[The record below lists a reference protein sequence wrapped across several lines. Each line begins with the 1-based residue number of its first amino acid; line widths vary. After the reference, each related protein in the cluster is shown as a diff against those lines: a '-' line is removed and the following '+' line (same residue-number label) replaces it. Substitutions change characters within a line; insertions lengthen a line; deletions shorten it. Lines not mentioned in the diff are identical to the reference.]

1 MLAIPNVTI
10 IGDRINPGFKATK
23 MLIDAEDIEGI
34 QDLARRQVAE
44 GAAMLDVTIGPRGY
58 DDPKFLAEVIRAIQA
73 SVDVPLCFDYPKLEV
88 QEVCLQA
95 YDRNKAGGQAP
106 LINSI
111 AETRWEMVDLL
122 DICPCR
128 VVLMASERLEG
139 DVGVPNKHESDVLLT
154 AKRSTEILVRR
165 HNLKREDI
173 YIDVTVSTL
182 AADTEGMVKMALD
195 SIGLIGRDPDLKG
208 VHIIGG
214 LTNIGNLLP
223 PIDIDG
229 VRLRHLMESAFLTV
243 AVPLGFDTVLGTPW
257 NGFQV
262 LPAENEVLRTFRD
275 VIELRGIDAMRR
287 LRQLWA
293 KQDQDS
299 ARHP

>member
-1 MLAIPNVTI
+1 VTI

-23 MLIDAEDIEGI
+23 TLIEAEDIKGI
-34 QDLARRQVAE
+34 QELAKRQVAA

-58 DDPKFLAEVIRAIQA
+58 DDAKFLTEVIQAIQA

-88 QEVCLQA
+88 QEVCLKA
-95 YDRNKAGGQAP
+95 YDPGKAGGQAP

-111 AETRWEMVDLL
+111 AETRWEMVDLF

-128 VVLMASERLEG
+128 VVLMASERMEDG
-139 DVGVPNKHESDVLLT
+139 AGVPNKHESDVLLT
-154 AKRSTEILVRR
+154 AKRSTEALVRQ
-165 HNLKREDI
+165 HNVKREDI

-182 AADTEGMVKMALD
+182 ASDTEGMVKMALD
-195 SIGLIGRDPDLKG
+195 AIELIGRDRELTG

-214 LTNIGNLLP
+214 LTNVGNLLP
-223 PIDIDG
+223 PMEIDG

-243 AVPLGFDTVLGTPW
+243 AVPLGFDTILGTPW
-257 NGFQV
+257 NDFQI
-262 LPAENEVLRTFRD
+262 LPAENEVLKTFRD
-275 VIELRGIDAMRR
+275 VIDLKGVDAMRR

-293 KQDQDS
+293 K
-299 ARHP
+299 

>member
-1 MLAIPNVTI
+1 LAIPNVTI
-10 IGDRINPGFKATK
+10 IGDRINPGFNATK
-23 MLIDAEDIEGI
+23 VLIDAEDIEGI

-58 DDPKFLAEVIRAIQA
+58 DDPRFLTEVIRAIQA
-73 SVDVPLCFDYPKLEV
+73 SVDVPLCFDYPKMEV
-88 QEVCLQA
+88 QEVCLKA
-95 YDRNKAGGQAP
+95 YDREKAGGQAP

-139 DVGVPNKHESDVLLT
+139 DVGVPNKEKSDVLLT

-165 HNLKREDI
+165 HKVKREDI
-173 YIDVTVSTL
+173 YIDITVSTL
-182 AADTEGMVKMALD
+182 AADTEGMVKMALGA
-195 SIGLIGRDPDLKG
+195 IELIGRDPELKG

-229 VRLRHLMESAFLTV
+229 VRLRHLVESAFLTL
-243 AVPLGFDTVLGTPW
+243 AVPLGFDTILGTPW
-257 NGFQV
+257 NDFQI
-262 LPAENEVLRTFRD
+262 LPVENEVLKTFKE
-275 VIELRGIDAMRR
+275 VVELEGLDAMRR

-293 KQDQDS
+293 K
-299 ARHP
+299 